1 MWLCRRVLDAMF
13 YYQSYASERTRF
25 QGVINDLDRSTGRYR
40 DDINLKVIILP
51 LYIHLH
57 VQYLRLSQTSCRC
70 TSAFPNFLHMYA
82 FHKLLAN
89 IPLPSTNFLQMYQCL
104 PQISYKCTPAF
115 HKFLEICLKCAS
127 DFRKLLILVCLPQ
140 TSCWCTSAFRKF
152 LQMYLYLP
160 KLFANVALHSQTFCK
175 CTSAF
180 SNFLQMYVPL
190 PSQTFCKCTSAFP
203 NFLQIYVPLPS
214 QSFCKCTSALS
225 NFWQKYLCFHK
236 FFFALESDSYFSS
249 RKVTFFSGSGWGFLK
264 HRLFVSWIPT

>member
-1 MWLCRRVLDAMF
+1 MQASAGRHVLLPELCQWADPLPGRHQRPG
-13 YYQSYASERTRF
+13 QEHRQI
-25 QGVINDLDRSTGRYR
+25 QGRHQLEGDHSPSLYTFTCTVPSPFANFLQMYLCLSK
-40 DDINLKVIILP
+40 LLAHVCLP
-51 LYIHLH
+51 
-57 VQYLRLSQTSCRC
+57 QTSCKC
-70 TSAFPNFLHMYA
+70 TSA

-89 IPLPSTNFLQMYQCL
+89 VPMPSTNFLQMYPSL
-104 PQISYKCTPAF
+104 PQISC
-115 HKFLEICLKCAS
+115 KCAS